1 MSTLAARRVEQRRC
15 DGEQT
20 LDDLLARAW
29 EELQA
34 HRVVECPVCHG
45 EMEPDRGA
53 QGRPIGG
60 RCSACGSTL
69 R

>member
-1 MSTLAARRVEQRRC
+1 VSTLAVAPSLF
-15 DGEQT
+15 DPPGGEQT

-60 RCSACGSTL
+60 RCSACGSTV